1 MWSLQILTAHVTNVS
16 EGWCA
21 ATALKFL
28 KEFLDSLDEII
39 YGGVILNV

>member
-1 MWSLQILTAHVTNVS
+1 MWSLQILTADVTNVG

-21 ATALKFL
+21 VTALKFL

-39 YGGVILNV
+39 YGRVILNV